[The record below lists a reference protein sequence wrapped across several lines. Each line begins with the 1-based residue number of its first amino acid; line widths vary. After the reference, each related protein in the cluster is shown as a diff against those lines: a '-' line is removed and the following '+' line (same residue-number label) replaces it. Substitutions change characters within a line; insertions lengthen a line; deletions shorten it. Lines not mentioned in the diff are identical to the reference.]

1 MIFRSLKMAGFKS
14 FAEAAEIDIESGL
27 TGIVGPNGCGKSNIV
42 EGLRWVMGE
51 SSARQMRGGEMDDVI
66 FAGTEQRPARNLA
79 EITLELDNRKR
90 SAPAEFN
97 NSDDIEIT
105 RKIERGKGSSYHV
118 NAKPARARDIQLL
131 FADVASGARSSG
143 IVSQGRIGAIVG
155 AKPTDRRALLEEAAN
170 IRGLHAR
177 RHEAELRL
185 RSAESNLERLD
196 DVIAGLIEQ
205 RESLKKQ
212 ARQAARYRSVAD
224 RIRKAEAQ
232 LLLAS
237 WSAATTELT
246 VADTDLKQAKSA
258 VEDRTQLAAK
268 SATARAEISASLPP
282 LRQAEA
288 ERAAAYQ
295 RLSIGREELDREE
308 ERLQQA
314 IQQLA
319 DRQAQL
325 RADITRETGLRDDAN
340 TAIQQLNDE
349 ARQLADEIAEATPR
363 QAETAQNLEAAR
375 ASATMADAALADASA
390 ALRAAANTRA
400 ALTNRQNDI
409 TARQAAANASL
420 ASLATNELAKQ
431 AKAAATEQIAAE
443 ADFHAVNKALETADT
458 ELTAATAAAEA
469 AETARRDSAAQIAR
483 LQAEIDALQ
492 YLLADQD
499 DGESRPVIDQLSVRD
514 GMETALAAYLAD
526 ELSMPVGGGRRGY
539 WQSAPQKTDL
549 EPPASTT
556 ALANYVSGV
565 PALTTALAGVGV
577 IEDPAQAETLQAQLR
592 PGQAITS
599 KDGSLWRWDGFVR
612 LASKANKSAERIR
625 QRQRLDQLQSE
636 LTASSKKAEKDQTN
650 AQQTQDT
657 LVQCQT
663 RLRDCRAASLAA
675 EKKYGE
681 MRRQAESDALK
692 AEAAQIRAAE
702 LTQTLHD
709 LATSL
714 ADCEAEIASLGDD
727 AALSA
732 TETSARQTAET
743 AREALTAAMQAQ
755 SRLAETIKNAESRRR
770 TCEQEAN
777 AWQVRLDGAAG
788 RIAELENRLADG
800 VQEQQRLDDLPG
812 SIAKR
817 RMEIGDQLEQAE
829 NARQEAADALRFA
842 ENKLA
847 EAEALQRDAD
857 TALAEAREIQIRA
870 EGHQERCTTRLA
882 DLKARIFEKLNCA
895 PDAVAGIADTDD
907 PASLPGIDALED
919 RVQKLIRE
927 RDNIGPVN
935 LRAEAEMEDVTTRIT
950 DMETERDDLLAAIAK
965 LRAAIS
971 QLNRE
976 GRERLLKSFAEVNQH
991 FKALFNKLFGGGT
1004 AELQLT
1010 DADDPLEAG
1019 LEILASPPGKRLQS
1033 LSLLSGGEQALT
1045 ALAIIFAVFL
1055 TNPAPI
1061 CVLDEVDAPL
1071 DDSNVVRFCDLL
1083 RDICSQTDTRFLVI
1097 THHRM
1102 TMARMDRLFGITMEQ
1117 RGISK
1122 LVSVDL
1128 QTAERIRDI
1137 AVA

>member
-66 FAGTEQRPARNLA
+66 FAGTEQRPARNIA
-79 EITLELDNRKR
+79 EISLELDNHKR

-97 NSDDIEIT
+97 NNDDIEIT
-105 RKIERGKGSSYHV
+105 RKIERGKGSSYYV

-185 RSAESNLERLD
+185 RSAENNLERLD

-205 RESLKKQ
+205 RDSLKKQ

-224 RIRKAEAQ
+224 RIRKADAQ
-232 LLLAS
+232 LLMAS
-237 WSAATTELT
+237 WTDAADALTES
-246 VADTDLKQAKSA
+246 DTDLQNAKIG
-258 VEDRTQLAAK
+258 VEERTKLAAR
-268 SATARAEISASLPP
+268 SATARAEISTSLAP
-282 LRQAEA
+282 LRHAEA
-288 ERAAAYQ
+288 EKAAEYQ
-295 RLSIGREELDREE
+295 RLSLGREELDREE
-308 ERLQQA
+308 QRLQQA
-314 IQQLA
+314 LQQLGS
-319 DRQAQL
+319 RQTQL
-325 RADITRETGLRDDAN
+325 RADITRETSLRDDAKA
-340 TAIQQLNDE
+340 AIQQLDE
-349 ARQLADEIAEATPR
+349 EAAARINEIAEATPR

-375 ASATMADAALADASA
+375 AAANTADATLADASA
-390 ALRAAANTRA
+390 ALRAAAN
-400 ALTNRQNDI
+400 NR
-409 TARQAAANASL
+409 ASL
-420 ASLATNELAKQ
+420 ASRQADITTRQATATAALADLAITELAQQ
-431 AKAAATEQIAAE
+431 AEIAATECTACE
-443 ADFHAVNKALETADT
+443 TDFHAANKALETADNR
-458 ELTAATAAAEA
+458 LTAATVAAEA
-469 AETARRDSAAQIAR
+469 GETARRDSSAQIAR

-492 YLLADQD
+492 YLLVDQD
-499 DGESRPVIDQLSVRD
+499 DGEASPVIDQLTVSD
-514 GMETALAAYLAD
+514 AMEIALAAYLAY
-526 ELSMPVGGGRRGY
+526 ELSVPVGSGRRGY
-539 WQSAPQKTDL
+539 WRTAPPSTDL
-549 EPPASTT
+549 QPPDGTT
-556 ALANYVSGV
+556 ALASYVTGA
-565 PALTTALAGVGV
+565 PALTAALAGVGV
-577 IEDPAQAETLQAQLR
+577 VDDPAKAEDLQTRLQ

-612 LASKANKSAERIR
+612 LASKTDKSAERIR
-625 QRQRLDQLQSE
+625 QRRRLDHLQADLAA
-636 LTASSKKAEKDQTN
+636 LTKKADADQN
-650 AQQTQDT
+650 KAEQTKET
-657 LVQCQT
+657 LRQCQT
-663 RLRDCRAASLAA
+663 ELRECRAASLAA
-675 EKKYGE
+675 EQKFGE
-681 MRRQAESDALK
+681 MRRQAESGRLK
-692 AEAAQIRAAE
+692 ADAAHLRATE
-702 LTQTLHD
+702 LDQTLND
-709 LATSL
+709 LAGGLS
-714 ADCEAEIASLGDD
+714 ACEAEIAALGDD
-727 AALSA
+727 AALGAAEAAARSA
-732 TETSARQTAET
+732 AET
-743 AREALTAAMQAQ
+743 ARDALSTAMQAE
-755 SRLAETIKNAESRRR
+755 SRLAEAIKNADNRRHS
-770 TCEQEAN
+770 CEQEAG
-777 AWQVRLDGAAG
+777 AWQQRLDGATG

-800 VQEQQRLDDLPG
+800 VQEQKRLDDFPAT
-812 SIAKR
+812 IAKQ
-817 RMEIGDQLEQAE
+817 RMEILDRLEIAN
-829 NARQEAADALRFA
+829 NARQSASDALRLA
-842 ENKLA
+842 ETKLA
-847 EAEALQRDAD
+847 EAEKLQRDAD
-857 TALAEAREIQIRA
+857 TSLAEAREIQIRA

-895 PDAVAGIADTDD
+895 PDAVASIADIDD
-907 PASLPGIDALED
+907 PATLPQIDVLEE
-919 RVQKLIRE
+919 RVQRLIRE

-935 LRAEAEMEDVTTRIT
+935 LRAEAEMEDVASRIT
-950 DMETERDDLLAAIAK
+950 NMETERDDLLAAIAR
-965 LRAAIS
+965 LRTAIS

-976 GRERLLKSFAEVNQH
+976 GRERLLKSFTEVNQH
-991 FKALFNKLFGGGT
+991 FKTLFNKLFGGGT

-1019 LEILASPPGKRLQS
+1019 LEILASPPGKRLQF

-1083 RDICSQTDTRFLVI
+1083 RDISAQTDTRFLVI

-1137 AVA
+1137 ATV

>member
-66 FAGTEQRPARNLA
+66 FAGTEQRPARNIA
-79 EITLELDNRKR
+79 EISLELDNRKR

-97 NSDDIEIT
+97 NNDDIEIT
-105 RKIERGKGSSYHV
+105 RKIERGKGSSYYV

-185 RSAESNLERLD
+185 RSAETNLERLD

-205 RESLKKQ
+205 RDSLKKQ

-224 RIRKAEAQ
+224 RIRKADAK
-232 LLLAS
+232 LLMAS
-237 WSAATTELT
+237 WTDAADALTES
-246 VADTDLKQAKSA
+246 DTDLQNAKIG
-258 VEDRTQLAAK
+258 VEERTKLAAR
-268 SATARAEISASLPP
+268 SATARAEISASLAP
-282 LRQAEA
+282 LRHAEA
-288 ERAAAYQ
+288 EKAAEYQ
-295 RLSIGREELDREE
+295 RLSLGREELDREE
-308 ERLQQA
+308 QRLQQA
-314 IQQLA
+314 LQQLGS
-319 DRQAQL
+319 RQTQL
-325 RADITRETGLRDDAN
+325 RADITRETSLRDDAKA
-340 TAIQQLNDE
+340 AIQQLDE
-349 ARQLADEIAEATPR
+349 EAAARINEIAKATPR

-375 ASATMADAALADASA
+375 AAANTADATLADASA
-390 ALRAAANTRA
+390 ALRAAANSR
-400 ALTNRQNDI
+400 
-409 TARQAAANASL
+409 ASL
-420 ASLATNELAKQ
+420 ASRQTDITTRQATATAALADLAITELAQQ
-431 AKAAATEQIAAE
+431 AEIAATECTACE
-443 ADFHAVNKALETADT
+443 ADFHAANKALETADNR
-458 ELTAATAAAEA
+458 LTAATVAAEA
-469 AETARRDSAAQIAR
+469 GETARRDSAAQIAR

-499 DGESRPVIDQLSVRD
+499 DGEASPIIDQLTVSD
-514 GMETALAAYLAD
+514 GMEIALAAYLAD
-526 ELSMPVGGGRRGY
+526 ELSVPVGSGRRGY
-539 WQSAPQKTDL
+539 WRTTPPSTDL
-549 EPPASTT
+549 QPPDGTT
-556 ALANYVSGV
+556 ALASYVTGA
-565 PALTTALAGVGV
+565 PALTAALAGVGV
-577 IEDPAQAETLQAQLR
+577 IDDPAQAEDLQTRLQ

-612 LASKANKSAERIR
+612 LASKTDKSAERIR
-625 QRQRLDQLQSE
+625 QRRRLDHLQADLAA
-636 LTASSKKAEKDQTN
+636 LTKKADADQN
-650 AQQTQDT
+650 KAEQTQET
-657 LVQCQT
+657 LRQCQT
-663 RLRDCRAASLAA
+663 ELRECRAASLAA
-675 EKKYGE
+675 EQKFGE
-681 MRRQAESDALK
+681 MRRQAESDRLK
-692 AEAAQIRAAE
+692 ADAAQLRAAE
-702 LTQTLHD
+702 LDQTLND
-709 LATSL
+709 LAGSL
-714 ADCEAEIASLGDD
+714 SACEAEIAALGDD
-727 AALSA
+727 AALGA
-732 TETSARQTAET
+732 AEAAARSTAET
-743 AREALTAAMQAQ
+743 ARDALSTAMQAE
-755 SRLAETIKNAESRRR
+755 SRLAEAIKNAENRRHS
-770 TCEQEAN
+770 CEQEAG
-777 AWQVRLDGAAG
+777 AWQQRLDGATG
-788 RIAELENRLADG
+788 RIAELENRLAGG
-800 VQEQQRLDDLPG
+800 VQEQKRLDDLPAT
-812 SIAKR
+812 IAKQ
-817 RMEIGDQLEQAE
+817 RMEILDRLEIAD
-829 NARQEAADALRFA
+829 NARQGASDALRLA
-842 ENKLA
+842 ETKLA
-847 EAEALQRDAD
+847 EAETLQRDAD
-857 TALAEAREIQIRA
+857 TSLAEAREIQIRA
-870 EGHQERCTTRLA
+870 EGHQERCTSRLV

-895 PDAVAGIADTDD
+895 PDAVASIADIDD
-907 PASLPGIDALED
+907 PATLPQIDVLEE
-919 RVQKLIRE
+919 RVQRLIQE

-935 LRAEAEMEDVTTRIT
+935 LRAEAEMEDVASRIT
-950 DMETERDDLLAAIAK
+950 NMETERDDLLAAIAK

-976 GRERLLKSFAEVNQH
+976 GRERLLKSFTEVNQH
-991 FKALFNKLFGGGT
+991 FKTLFNKLFGGGT

-1083 RDICSQTDTRFLVI
+1083 RDISAQTDTRFLVI

-1137 AVA
+1137 AKV